1 MIFPLVGLLAIRGVF
16 VGVRQRRDTWP
27 FFMSA
32 LFFIS
37 AFAMLAV
44 LFWPFMIPYA
54 ITISAAAAPEAS
66 LSFLFWGAGLFV
78 LPVICIYTGVV
89 YWLFRG
95 KLGKGLISTSGS
107 RLG

>member
-1 MIFPLVGLLAIRGVF
+1 MLAFVAVAFAGALWQRASIPTNLFDRIWGLIFPLVGLLAIRGVF

-54 ITISAAAAPEAS
+54 ITISAAAAPEAHCPS
-66 LSFLFWGAGLFV
+66 CSGA
-78 LPVICIYTGVV
+78 PVCSCY
-89 YWLFRG
+89 R
-95 KLGKGLISTSGS
+95 
-107 RLG
+107 